1 MNLTL
6 FNKVY
11 NKILPDIIQTPLEQH
26 KNNIYLKR
34 ESLQKTNS
42 FKWNG
47 VLNEMY
53 TIFDEIVNTNSLVNT
68 YYITTQS
75 TGNHAIA
82 TTQSY
87 YFLRD
92 KYSDKYPQL
101 NWNNL
106 RLKIFTNKYVQ
117 QKKIHE
123 IEKIVRI
130 NGETPENII
139 ESSFNNYEQALQA
152 RQQLLIENNGK
163 YVSHGGKNILYGH
176 GVIGYEILREIPEHK
191 SVSFYATVG
200 AGGTVGIGKC
210 MKLLRKNVTFN
221 LVQTNEFSSFIQS
234 VRANKIVKNDLSQ
247 DVEVS
252 EGIAVDQPEA
262 FALEIAKECV
272 DNFITVD
279 TDKVIFLISKTGLGN
294 STCIAMSG
302 FLKNKDND
310 TSDIIVI
317 LDCEG
322 NKTKQK

>member
-1 MNLTL
+1 MNLTT

-11 NKILPDIIQTPLEQH
+11 NKILPDIIQTPLEKY
-26 KNNIYLKR
+26 KNNIYLKK
-34 ESLQKTNS
+34 ESLQKTKS

-53 TIFDEIVNTNSLVNT
+53 VIFDEIVNTNSLVNT

-92 KYSDKYPQL
+92 KYSKIYPQH

-106 RLKIFTNKYVQ
+106 KLKIFTSKDVQ
-117 QKKIHE
+117 QKKIRKIKE
-123 IEKIVRI
+123 ILHI
-130 NGETPENII
+130 NMENLDNTI
-139 ESSFNNYEQALQA
+139 ESTFDNYEEALQA
-152 RQQLLIENNGK
+152 RERLLATYNGK

-176 GVIGYEILREIPEHK
+176 GVIAYEILKEIPEHK

-210 MKLLRKNVTFN
+210 MKLLRNNVTFN
-221 LVQTNEFSSFIQS
+221 LVQTKEFSSFIQS
-234 VRANKIVKNDLSQ
+234 IRNNKIVKNDLSQ

-252 EGIAVDQPEA
+252 EGIAVDQPEV

-272 DNFITVD
+272 DNFIIVD

-294 STCIAMSG
+294 STCISLSG
-302 FLKNKDND
+302 ILENEN
-310 TSDIIVI
+310 SDVIVV

-322 NKTKQK
+322 NK

>member
-1 MNLTL
+1 MKLTM

-11 NKILPDIIQTPLEQH
+11 NKILPDIIQTPLKKY

-34 ESLQKTNS
+34 ESLQKTKS

-53 TIFDEIVNTNSLVNT
+53 TIFDEIINTNSLENT

-92 KYSDKYPQL
+92 KYSKIYSQQ
-101 NWNNL
+101 NWSNL

-117 QKKIHE
+117 QKKIHKIEE
-123 IEKIVRI
+123 ILRT
-130 NGETPENII
+130 NGENPNNTI
-139 ESSFNNYEQALQA
+139 ESSFNNYEEALQA
-152 RQQLLIENNGK
+152 RESLLATYNGK

-176 GVIGYEILREIPEHK
+176 GVIAYEILKEIPEHK
-191 SVSFYATVG
+191 SISFYTTVG

-210 MKLLRKNVTFN
+210 MKLLRNNVTFN
-221 LVQTNEFSSFIQS
+221 LVQTKEFSSFIQS
-234 VRANKIVKNDLSQ
+234 IKTNKIVKNDLSQ
-247 DVEVS
+247 DVKVS
-252 EGIAVDQPEA
+252 EGIAVDQPEE

-272 DNFITVD
+272 DNFIIVD
-279 TDKVIFLISKTGLGN
+279 TNKVISLRSDTGLGN
-294 STCIAMSG
+294 STCISLSG
-302 FLKNKDND
+302 ILEKEN
-310 TSDIIVI
+310 SDIIVV

-322 NKTKQK
+322 NK

>member
-1 MNLTL
+1 MNLAT

-11 NKILPDIIQTPLEQH
+11 KKILPDIIQTPLERH

-92 KYSDKYPQL
+92 KYSKLHPQH

-106 RLKIFTNKYVQ
+106 RLKIFTNQDVQ
-117 QKKIHE
+117 QKKIHKIEE
-123 IEKIVRI
+123 ILRI
-130 NGETPENII
+130 NGENPNITI
-139 ESSFNNYEQALQA
+139 ESSFNNYEEALQA
-152 RQQLLIENNGK
+152 RERLLSTYNGK

-176 GVIGYEILREIPEHK
+176 GVIAYEILKEIPEYK

-210 MKLLRKNVTFN
+210 MKLLRNNVTFN
-221 LVQTNEFSSFIQS
+221 LVQTKEFSSFIQS
-234 VRANKIVKNDLSQ
+234 VRNNKIVKNDLSQ

-272 DNFITVD
+272 DNFIIVD

-294 STCIAMSG
+294 STCISLSG
-302 FLKNKDND
+302 ILENEN
-310 TSDIIVI
+310 SDVIVV

-322 NKTKQK
+322 NK

>member
-1 MNLTL
+1 MNLTE

-11 NKILPDIIQTPLEQH
+11 NKLLPDIIQTPLE
-26 KNNIYLKR
+26 KYNNNIYLKR

-53 TIFDEIVNTNSLVNT
+53 YIFDDILINNSLEGI

-87 YFLRD
+87 YFLRH
-92 KYSDKYPQL
+92 KYSEKYPQY
-101 NWNNL
+101 NWNHL
-106 RLKIFTNKYVQ
+106 RLKIFTNKNVR
-117 QKKIHE
+117 KHKIYE
-123 IEKIVRI
+123 IETIVYKY
-130 NGETPENII
+130 GEDPNDII
-139 ESSFNNYEQALQA
+139 ESSFDNYEQALKS
-152 RQQLLIENNGK
+152 REQLLYEHSGK

-176 GVIGYEILREIPEHK
+176 GVIGYEILKHIPEDK
-191 SVSFYATVG
+191 SISFYTAVG

-210 MKLLRKNVTFN
+210 MKLLRNNVTVN
-221 LVQTNEFSSFIQS
+221 VVQTIEFSSFVQS
-234 VRANKIVKNDLSQ
+234 IKTNKLVKNDLSQ
-247 DVEVS
+247 DVEIS
-252 EGIAVDQPEA
+252 EGIAVDQPET

-279 TDKVIFLISKTGLGN
+279 TNKVISLISETGLGN
-294 STCIAMSG
+294 STCIALSG
-302 FLKNKDND
+302 ILEKDNN
-310 TSDIIVI
+310 DIIVI

-322 NKTKQK
+322 NK

>member
-1 MNLTL
+1 MNLTT
-6 FNKVY
+6 FSKVY
-11 NKILPDIIQTPLEQH
+11 NKILPDIIQTPLERY
-26 KNNIYLKR
+26 KDNIYLKR

-92 KYSDKYPQL
+92 KYSKLHPQH

-106 RLKIFTNKYVQ
+106 RLKIFTNQDVQ
-117 QKKIHE
+117 QKKIHKIEE
-123 IEKIVRI
+123 ILRI
-130 NGETPENII
+130 NGENPDNTI
-139 ESSFNNYEQALQA
+139 ESSFNNYEEALQA
-152 RQQLLIENNGK
+152 RERLLSTYNGK

-176 GVIGYEILREIPEHK
+176 GVIAHEILKEIPEHK

-210 MKLLRKNVTFN
+210 MKLLRNNVTFN
-221 LVQTNEFSSFIQS
+221 LVQTKEFSSFIQS

-252 EGIAVDQPEA
+252 EGIAVDQPEE

-272 DNFITVD
+272 DNFIIVD
-279 TDKVIFLISKTGLGN
+279 TDKVIFLTSKTGLGN
-294 STCIAMSG
+294 STCISLSG
-302 FLKNKDND
+302 ILENEN
-310 TSDIIVI
+310 SDVIVV

-322 NKTKQK
+322 NK